1 MQSTLL
7 PYIVCES
14 RCVIWHVPAVC
25 FNGLYAMFVPAFFV
39 CSDGEVLPHSWV
51 CDGFEDCMDG
61 SDEAASKY
69 CNGEGCLVTIGL
81 GCDLDLEFSWSN
93 MEFTLSRPKMVRLP

>member
-1 MQSTLL
+1 
-7 PYIVCES
+7 
-14 RCVIWHVPAVC
+14 
-25 FNGLYAMFVPAFFV
+25 MFVPAFFV

-81 GCDLDLEFSWSN
+81 GCVLDLEFSWSN
-93 MEFTLSRPKMVRLP
+93 MEFTLSRPKMVRLPWNKKQTYRLNSKPQMSLTHYPGLD